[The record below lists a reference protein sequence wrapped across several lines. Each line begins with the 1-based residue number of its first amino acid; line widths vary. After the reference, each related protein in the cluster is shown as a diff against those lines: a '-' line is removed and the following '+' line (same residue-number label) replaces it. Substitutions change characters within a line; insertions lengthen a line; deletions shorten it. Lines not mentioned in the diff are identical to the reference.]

1 MAGVVHFEIP
11 TENKERANTFYQ
23 TAFNWNLVPMQGMDY
38 TSAITT
44 PSDEQ
49 TGMPSAPGAIN
60 GALFP
65 RTDTLKTPIITI
77 DVDDVDAA
85 LAKVESAGGVGGPG
99 QGCRSRHGLLRLLQG
114 HRRQHHGPLADG
126 FHGRELTPGQG
137 PSPETVTL
145 YL

>member
-23 TAFNWNLVPMQGMDY
+23 TAFSWNLIPMQGMDY

-65 RTDTLKTPIITI
+65 RTDSLKTPILTI

-85 LAKVESAGGVGGPG
+85 LAQVESAGGSIAQAKDAVPG
-99 QGCRSRHGLLRLLQG
+99 MGWYAYFKDTEGNIMGLWQTDSSAG
-114 HRRQHHGPLADG
+114 N
-126 FHGRELTPGQG
+126 
-137 PSPETVTL
+137 
-145 YL
+145 

>member
-23 TAFNWNLVPMQGMDY
+23 SAFGWNLIPMQGMDY

-49 TGMPSAPGAIN
+49 TGLPSAPGAIN

-65 RTDTLKTPIITI
+65 RTDNLKTPIITI
-77 DVDDVDAA
+77 DVEDVDAA
-85 LAKVESAGGVGGPG
+85 LAQVESAGGTIAQAKDAVPG
-99 QGCRSRHGLLRLLQG
+99 MGYYAYFKDTEGNTLGLWQTDSSAG
-114 HRRQHHGPLADG
+114 
-126 FHGRELTPGQG
+126 
-137 PSPETVTL
+137 S
-145 YL
+145 